1 MPVRTSTSR
10 SATSRVSESVIGA
23 PSKHRAEKWKLVFR
37 TSDATERSIR
47 IAPACEDCRWQQPRA
62 LAGFADGELA
72 MLDHPGQIAEHLIG
86 QPGKR
91 EAARSEEHTSELQSL
106 M

>member
-23 PSKHRAEKWKLVFR
+23 PSKHRAEKWEPVFR
-37 TSDATERSIR
+37 TSDTAERSIR
-47 IAPACEDCRWQQPRA
+47 IAPACEDGRWQQPRT

-72 MLDHPGQIAEHLIG
+72 MLHRSGQIAEHLID
-86 QPGKR
+86 QPGDRKSTR
-91 EAARSEEHTSELQSL
+91 LNSSH
-106 M
+106 